1 MATEA
6 NSSASTTKSQ
16 LERQSNA
23 SNLKVHVIRLRPN
36 QDLNAELDKYV
47 KENDVRAGFIMT
59 CVGSLTKATLRMAYS
74 GEEQNEVLKTNN
86 NLLYYILTLKL
97 WIFLEVKVFKE
108 HMEIVSLVG
117 TVSSIGGHH
126 LHISLSDKDGHV
138 IGGHVF
144 GEMNIFT
151 TAEVVIGE
159 CLDMHFTREFD
170 HQSGFDELVVN
181 QHKKNWIN
189 SIYYFSLFLL
199 KHYFNKYYL

>member
-1 MATEA
+1 M
-6 NSSASTTKSQ
+6 
-16 LERQSNA
+16 
-23 SNLKVHVIRLRPN
+23 
-36 QDLNAELDKYV
+36 
-47 KENDVRAGFIMT
+47 
-59 CVGSLTKATLRMAYS
+59 
-74 GEEQNEVLKTNN
+74 
-86 NLLYYILTLKL
+86 
-97 WIFLEVKVFKE
+97 KVFKE

-181 QHKKNWIN
+181 HHKKN
-189 SIYYFSLFLL
+189 
-199 KHYFNKYYL
+199 